1 MINHLNKSEAR
12 NIITIEDPIEYVF
25 QDEKCVIAQRDL
37 GSDTKSFAGA
47 LRHVLRQDPDVILVG
62 EMRDLETIA
71 TAITAA
77 ETGHLVL
84 STLHT
89 QSAPQAIDRMIDVFP
104 PYQQEQIRLQLS
116 LVLEGILSQVL
127 LRRAS
132 GRGRVAAVEI
142 MLGTDAVRNIIRE
155 GKIAQMPTY
164 IQTGSQFGMQ
174 TMDQALQTL
183 VRSRAVTAEEALPF
197 CSKPEELLGKP
208 VLCR

>member
-1 MINHLNKSEAR
+1 
-12 NIITIEDPIEYVF
+12 
-25 QDEKCVIAQRDL
+25 
-37 GSDTKSFAGA
+37 
-47 LRHVLRQDPDVILVG
+47 
-62 EMRDLETIA
+62 
-71 TAITAA
+71 
-77 ETGHLVL
+77 
-84 STLHT
+84 
-89 QSAPQAIDRMIDVFP
+89 
-104 PYQQEQIRLQLS
+104 
-116 LVLEGILSQVL
+116 
-127 LRRAS
+127 
-132 GRGRVAAVEI
+132 